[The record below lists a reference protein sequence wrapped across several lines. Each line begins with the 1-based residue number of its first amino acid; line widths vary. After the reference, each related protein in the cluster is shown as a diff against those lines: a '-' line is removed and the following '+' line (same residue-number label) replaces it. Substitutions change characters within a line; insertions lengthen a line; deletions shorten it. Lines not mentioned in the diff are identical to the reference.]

1 MSADD
6 SRGGPAEED
15 APDGRE
21 MRGGAALRG
30 AAGVR
35 ARAGVS
41 GGAVPWIF
49 AGAALLTLLTAS
61 RVILSL
67 EIKGYHEP
75 LAAVFAGEALRW
87 ALWFPVIPVVLVLEQ
102 RWGFTRGFRARAAA
116 THFLFAS
123 IVLLSHSL
131 VMTVAGRSAGWY
143 FALDSA
149 RATFLIQIVHE
160 AAATAIVYGAIVGFV
175 HFRRQSSENA
185 ARRAAHAGLE
195 ARLAEER
202 LRVLQ
207 MQLHPHFLF
216 NALHAIGGLV
226 RDGDRDTA
234 VATVSDLGELL
245 RRSLHHSRRPFV
257 TLQEELEFVAAY
269 LKIQQAR
276 YGDRLAVSISATPEA
291 RRTLV
296 PTLIVQ
302 PLVENAIRHGTARAD
317 GDGSVQVRARCTSGR
332 LEIEVQDDG
341 PSPVESEAEPGIGLG
356 NTRARLFGTYGDD
369 FGFGLERAV
378 PRGTVATISIPIT
391 APEASHA

>member
-6 SRGGPAEED
+6 IRGGP
-15 APDGRE
+15 
-21 MRGGAALRG
+21 
-30 AAGVR
+30 
-35 ARAGVS
+35 
-41 GGAVPWIF
+41 VPWIF

-87 ALWFPVIPVVLVLEQ
+87 ALWFPVVPLVLRLEQ
-102 RWGFTRGFRARAAA
+102 RWGFTSGLRARAAA
-116 THFLFAS
+116 IHILVAS
-123 IVLLSHSL
+123 LVLLSHSL

-143 FALDSA
+143 FALDSV

-160 AAATAIVYGAIVGFV
+160 AAATTIVYGAIVGFV
-175 HFRRQSSENA
+175 QFRRQSSENA
-185 ARRAAHAGLE
+185 GRRAAHAGLE

-234 VATVSDLGELL
+234 VATVSDLGDLL
-245 RRSLHHSRRPFV
+245 RRSLQHSGRAVV
-257 TLQEELEFVAAY
+257 TLEEELEFVTAY
-269 LKIQQAR
+269 LKIQRAR
-276 YGDRLAVSISATPEA
+276 YGDRLSVSIRATPEA

-296 PTLIVQ
+296 PSLIVQ

-317 GDGSVQVRARCTSGR
+317 GDGSVEVRARCKDGR

-341 PSPVESEAEPGIGLG
+341 PFPVESEPEPGIGLG
-356 NTRARLFGTYGDD
+356 NTRARLLGTYGDD
-369 FGFGLERAV
+369 FGFRLERAM
-378 PRGTVATISIPIT
+378 PRGTVATISIPLT
-391 APEASHA
+391 ATPTSHA

>member
-1 MSADD
+1 MSGDD
-6 SRGGPAEED
+6 SRGGPV
-15 APDGRE
+15 G
-21 MRGGAALRG
+21 
-30 AAGVR
+30 
-35 ARAGVS
+35 
-41 GGAVPWIF
+41 WIF

-87 ALWFPVIPVVLVLEQ
+87 ALWLPVIPLVLALEQ
-102 RWGFTRGFRARAAA
+102 RWEFTGGSRAGMAAN
-116 THFLFAS
+116 HVLCAS

-175 HFRRQSSENA
+175 HVRRQSSENT

-226 RDGDRDTA
+226 RDGDRETA
-234 VATVSDLGELL
+234 VAAVSDLGELL
-245 RRSLHHSRRPFV
+245 RRSLQHSGRPVVTLEEELAFV
-257 TLQEELEFVAAY
+257 TAY

-276 YGDRLAVSISATPEA
+276 YGDRLAVNISATPEA

-317 GDGSVQVRARCTSGR
+317 GNGSVEVRARCTSGR

-341 PSPVESEAEPGIGLG
+341 PFPVESEPEPGIGLG
-356 NTRARLFGTYGDD
+356 NTRARLLGTYGDD
-369 FGFGLERAV
+369 FGFTLERAR
-378 PRGTVATISIPIT
+378 PRGTIAIISIPLT
-391 APEASHA
+391 TPAASHA